1 MILANNK
8 INYESELEEVIL
20 ENLKE
25 RYLINSDEIL
35 YRYLTIKY
43 NLLNYDYKNK
53 SSFNE
58 ALELKKFILR
68 ELNIDT
74 FIYKDAEIMHYG
86 IENNLS
92 NIWDS
97 LKFRYGDRKL
107 IDINGTSYTF
117 DNYLKETVKEINK
130 KAKKLSSPF
139 KNKPNYSKTLN
150 YFKIKILNK
159 MFNIPHIL
167 NVKKIEGIKYDEN
180 FPFKLTLEEELERHY
195 KALTFKMNS
204 MENITEEDLESYIF
218 KNLEK
223 IEKGLRPIKR
233 QYEIDNG
240 RVDILAKDKDNNL
253 VIIELKITNDKS
265 LIWQVMYYP
274 IALKNREKTDN
285 VRVITICPEY
295 PDYIKIP
302 LKQIGQV
309 EMFQY
314 EINIINNKIEKI
326 HFEKVS

>member
-53 SSFNE
+53 PSFDE

-74 FIYKDAEIMHYG
+74 FIYKGVEIMHYG

-92 NIWDS
+92 NILDS
-97 LKFRYGDRKL
+97 LKFRYGDRNI

-150 YFKIKILNK
+150 YFKITILNK

-167 NVKKIEGIKYDEN
+167 NVKKIEGIKYDES

-195 KALTFKMNS
+195 KALTFKTNS
-204 MENITEEDLESYIF
+204 LENITEEDLESYIF

-233 QYEIDNG
+233 QYEINNG
-240 RVDILAKDKDNNL
+240 RIDILARDNDNNL
-253 VIIELKITNDKS
+253 VIIELKITDDKG
-265 LIWQVMYYP
+265 LIWQAMYYP
-274 IALKNREKTDN
+274 IALKHKEKTDKI
-285 VRVITICPEY
+285 RVITICPNY

-302 LKQIGQV
+302 LKQIEQV

-314 EINIINNKIEKI
+314 EINIINNKIEEI
-326 HFEKVS
+326 YFEKVN